1 MYKDNHILVNFSRS
15 FPRIEEGERDKFP
28 KEMPS
33 CFLYVVYPM
42 EVVLT
47 NSASIY

>member
-28 KEMPS
+28 KRNA
-33 CFLYVVYPM
+33 FLLFIRGVPHGGGF
-42 EVVLT
+42 
-47 NSASIY
+47 N

>member
-1 MYKDNHILVNFSRS
+1 MYKDNHTLVNFSRS

-33 CFLYVVYPM
+33 CFFIRGVPHGGGF
-42 EVVLT
+42 
-47 NSASIY
+47 N